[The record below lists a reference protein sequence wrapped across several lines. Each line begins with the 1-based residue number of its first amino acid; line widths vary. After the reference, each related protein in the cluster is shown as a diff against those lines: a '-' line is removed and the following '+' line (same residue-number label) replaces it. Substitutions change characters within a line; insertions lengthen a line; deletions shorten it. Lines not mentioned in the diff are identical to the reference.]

1 MSAIYQKIMQQCYD
15 KYNDLKSTESCNQD
29 FECRTDC
36 LSDIYW
42 TNKTRTYGCQT
53 ITYMYVLRFMN
64 KYASEIYY
72 LFSKYISNLNNG
84 DLIFSIGSGPCFE
97 TVGIE
102 RFCREKDLF
111 NIKYI
116 GTDKN
121 NIWQDAA
128 NICCHNSITECFLS
142 IPAKVLSDEYCEKI
156 LSKTRVLI
164 FNYVLSDCKNHNSLT
179 DFLNNCLGKYLD
191 LMPYDSYVIVNDINH
206 SDEWEEEF
214 DEWKSSL
221 PPNFSC
227 TDYFFNQSKPCNPRG
242 GKISIHPLLF
252 DNSNMP
258 FVQQFVDGITECTS
272 SGTIIYK
279 DFPF

>member
-1 MSAIYQKIMQQCYD
+1 MSEIYQKIMQQCYD
-15 KYNDLKSTESCNQD
+15 KYNTLKASESCNQE

-42 TNKTRTYGCQT
+42 TNKTRTYECQT

-64 KYASEIYY
+64 KYASEIYH

-111 NIKYI
+111 DIKYI

-121 NIWQDAA
+121 NVWQDTA
-128 NICCHNSITECFLS
+128 NICCHNSITDKFVS
-142 IPAKVLSDEYCEKI
+142 IPAQVLSDEYCEKI
-156 LSKTRVLI
+156 LPKTRVLI
-164 FNYVLSDCKNHNSLT
+164 LNYVLSDCKNHNSLSYL
-179 DFLNNCLGKYLD
+179 LNSTLRKYLD
-191 LMPYDSYVIVNDINH
+191 LMLCGSYVIVNDINH
-206 SDEWEEEF
+206 SNEWEEEF
-214 DEWKSSL
+214 DEWKTSL
-221 PPNFSC
+221 SANLSC
-227 TDYFFNQSKPCNPRG
+227 KDYFFNQSKACNPRG
-242 GKISIHPLLF
+242 ESIYTKSLIF
-252 DNSNMP
+252 DNSNMS
-258 FVQQFVDGITECTS
+258 FVQQFADGIKECTS